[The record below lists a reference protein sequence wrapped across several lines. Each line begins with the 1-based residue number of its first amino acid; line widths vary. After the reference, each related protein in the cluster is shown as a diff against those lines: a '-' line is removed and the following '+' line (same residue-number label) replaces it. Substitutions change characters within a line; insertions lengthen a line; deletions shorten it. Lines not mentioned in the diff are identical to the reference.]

1 MPIAGPV
8 LPGPA
13 DLTDLLAPA
22 LTDKPNETALVS
34 PSRTWTWQEL
44 EQEIDTLAAQL
55 AAMGLQRGDRIA
67 SLMPNRGELLLHY
80 LACLRAGL
88 VVTPLNYRYTA
99 PEIDYALEVS
109 GASLLLAH
117 AERADDI
124 HASTLANDLPFGII
138 AFGGPLDGAGRLE
151 DLIAGEKPQA
161 VLPDSDVDAPAL
173 VFFTSGSTG
182 KPKGVTH
189 SLFSFGSVV
198 ASWSRAME
206 VTGEDVVFPGGSIAH
221 VGSLV
226 TSFAA
231 FAATSRVIIA
241 HSVDGDEVLSL
252 LRDNRPSVFL
262 SLPSAL
268 IDLERDHGATR
279 EDFASVR
286 LCMSGGDKFPAS
298 VEEEF
303 TERTGLVINE
313 TYGLTEATGCLFNL
327 SQPLAKMGSTGTVT
341 PGFTLCI
348 RDDSGQEVPADVDG
362 KLWIS
367 GAPVTIG
374 YWNNDKATDAA
385 FADGWFDSGDV
396 MRVDADG
403 YFWFRGRKKQII
415 VHDGSNIAPQDIEE
429 VVMAHP
435 AVDQAGVVGVHDDVH
450 GENVWAYV
458 TLVDGAATPR
468 TQDIIRFARE
478 KVGYKAPEM
487 VLVLDTMPVNPSGKV
502 DRLALKKL
510 AAERLAA
517 EHTHT

>member
-13 DLTDLLAPA
+13 DLTDLLSPG

-34 PSRTWTWQEL
+34 PSRTWTWREL
-44 EQEIDTLAAQL
+44 EREIDTLATQL
-55 AAMGLQRGDRIA
+55 VAMGLRRGDRVA

-109 GASLLLAH
+109 GASMLLAH
-117 AERADDI
+117 AERADEI
-124 HASTLANDLPFGII
+124 RASALANDLPLGII

-161 VLPDSDVDAPAL
+161 VLPDPDVDAPAL

-206 VTGEDVVFPGGSIAH
+206 VTGEDLVFPGGSIAH

-241 HSVDGDEVLSL
+241 HSVDGDEILSL
-252 LRDNRPSVFL
+252 LRKNRPSVFL

-327 SQPLAKMGSTGTVT
+327 SQPVAKRGSTGTVT
-341 PGFTLCI
+341 PGFVLSI
-348 RDDSGQEVPADVDG
+348 RDDNGEEVPVDVDG
-362 KLWIS
+362 KLWVS
-367 GAPVTIG
+367 GAPVMIG
-374 YWNNDKATDAA
+374 YWNNAEATETAIV
-385 FADGWFDSGDV
+385 DGWLDTGDV

-429 VVMAHP
+429 VVMSHP
-435 AVDQAGVVGVHDDVH
+435 AIDLAGVVGVRDEVH

-458 TLVDGAATPR
+458 TLIDGAEAPR
-468 TQDIIRFARE
+468 SQDIIRFARE
-478 KVGYKAPEM
+478 RVGYKAPE
-487 VLVLDTMPVNPSGKV
+487 VIHVLDTMPVNPAGKV
-502 DRLALKKL
+502 DRLALKKM
-510 AAERLAA
+510 AAERLSA
-517 EHTHT
+517 EHPH